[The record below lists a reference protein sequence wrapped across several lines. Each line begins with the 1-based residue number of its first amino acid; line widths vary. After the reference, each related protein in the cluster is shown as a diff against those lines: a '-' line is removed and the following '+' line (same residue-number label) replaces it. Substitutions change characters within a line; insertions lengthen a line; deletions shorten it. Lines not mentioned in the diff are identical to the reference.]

1 MHLDQLVEDVSVY
14 DHLIV
19 LFKCYCIVLI
29 ETRSNSVAV
38 QGTMSPSDVFGSLV
52 SDTEEFLED
61 LNHRHSISSNI
72 SSPRSSHFC
81 SPPVNFRLPSAPL
94 KQGNHVRNISMV
106 LYLQKN
112 LSIYSIYF
120 KGGP

>member
-1 MHLDQLVEDVSVY
+1 MALNGMLTPNHPNVP
-14 DHLIV
+14 
-19 LFKCYCIVLI
+19 I
-29 ETRSNSVAV
+29 ETRSNSIAV

-81 SPPVNFRLPSAPL
+81 SPPVNFRLPSAPI
-94 KQGNHVRNISMV
+94 KQGNHVRNV
-106 LYLQKN
+106 LTILHKQSK
-112 LSIYSIYF
+112 
-120 KGGP
+120 

>member
-1 MHLDQLVEDVSVY
+1 MVDVSIFIQLEKFNDVKIAFP
-14 DHLIV
+14 L
-19 LFKCYCIVLI
+19 
-29 ETRSNSVAV
+29 ETRSNSIAI

-94 KQGNHVRNISMV
+94 KQGNHVRFSISRLV
-106 LYLQKN
+106 VA
-112 LSIYSIYF
+112 IYF
-120 KGGP
+120 TFS